1 MLASEILL
9 WTVCLVEFV
18 MLIILGIIGFVPTEG
33 VFEIDETD
41 PEDVHMRVKL
51 PDVVDI
57 GTSRRI
63 ILKVIHKKD
72 SRDKK

>member
-9 WTVCLVEFV
+9 WVVCLCEFAV
-18 MLIILGIIGFVPTEG
+18 LCILGIIGFVPTEG
-33 VFEIDETD
+33 EFEIDETD

-57 GTSRRI
+57 GTSKRI
-63 ILKVIHKKD
+63 ILKVVHKKD